1 MLFLHD
7 EQGKISL
14 WGWRHP
20 ETEITEYMFIYNNI
34 KPNRRTNPMKL
45 LSPKEVAD
53 ITGLP
58 YIKALALVKST
69 NHIQIDNRYY
79 VSETVLRAFLNPDTA
94 LKITTI

>member
-7 EQGKISL
+7 EQGKIFL

-34 KPNRRTNPMKL
+34 KPNRRTTPMKL

-79 VSETVLRAFLNPDTA
+79 VSETVLKAFLNPDTA

>member
-1 MLFLHD
+1 MNKRYPLDSEGTFIKNEIMNFLS
-7 EQGKISL
+7 IYY
-14 WGWRHP
+14 
-20 ETEITEYMFIYNNI
+20 IFIPILEGY
-34 KPNRRTNPMKL
+34 PMKM
-45 LSPKEVAD
+45 LSPKDVAA

-79 VSETVLRAFLNPDTA
+79 VSETVLKAFLNPDTA

>member
-1 MLFLHD
+1 MQNM
-7 EQGKISL
+7 ENVSL
-14 WGWRHP
+14 AVGGTRN
-20 ETEITEYMFIYNNI
+20 TELFIYI
-34 KPNRRTNPMKL
+34 LYSYTQQEEYLMKL
-45 LSPKEVAD
+45 LCPKDVAA

-79 VSETVLRAFLNPDTA
+79 VSETVLKAFLNPDTA

>member
-1 MLFLHD
+1 
-7 EQGKISL
+7 
-14 WGWRHP
+14 
-20 ETEITEYMFIYNNI
+20 
-34 KPNRRTNPMKL
+34 MKL

-58 YIKALALVKST
+58 YIKALALVKSP